1 MCGYIWGRKLRGIW
15 SRIIHDIRVKKSFLF
30 WLCSNIKKVQICIF
44 AVPHFVG
51 NKVKRRISKRVFQEN
66 KARQIFQKT
75 NISYTLIRKRTFLT
89 PLYAQMCVS
98 GGKKCSFLGK
108 FDLLYFFENLV
119 WDSVFWLIT
128 DNFSYSK
135 QNTEIQTRR
144 KNHHNRTGWYNDF
157 SLYACRNFQ
166 IY

>member
-1 MCGYIWGRKLRGIW
+1 MCGYIWGRELRGIW
-15 SRIIHDIRVKKSFLF
+15 NRIIHDIRVKKSFLF

-66 KARQIFQKT
+66 KTRQIFQKT

-89 PLYAQMCVS
+89 PLYSQMCVS
-98 GGKKCSFLGK
+98 GGKKCSFSGK
-108 FDLLYFFENLV
+108 FDLLCFFENPF

-128 DNFSYSK
+128 DNFAYSK
-135 QNTEIQTRR
+135 
-144 KNHHNRTGWYNDF
+144 
-157 SLYACRNFQ
+157 
-166 IY
+166 